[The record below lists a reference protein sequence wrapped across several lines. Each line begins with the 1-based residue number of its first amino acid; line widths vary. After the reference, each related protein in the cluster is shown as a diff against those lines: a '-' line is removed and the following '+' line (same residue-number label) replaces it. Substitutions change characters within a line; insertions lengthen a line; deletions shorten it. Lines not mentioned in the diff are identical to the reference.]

1 MTSSDSEARELGVH
15 LVGRRRY
22 DNAGVSRARTR
33 QRQQVFVP
41 HYATAHATCCL
52 CCTSDDT
59 RCGQYVSVIDRS
71 AGACCVRMDPH
82 RLAGH
87 KRGGPPT
94 MMSGLASGPSNK
106 PRSVTPPATS
116 EFHSTRRT
124 ETAARPPCCAA
135 VGAACGCRADAG
147 IPPVVH
153 RLHMGP
159 HQRSTSSL
167 IVLIAARHVSP
178 PVSTLPRSA
187 AIAPTATT
195 NAAPPRARRAWR
207 SLRVALDDDDDDLR
221 RAGAG
226 ILCAIAVFQ
235 SVPCTHAVPQRR

>member
-1 MTSSDSEARELGVH
+1 MPACQERAQDNDSKC
-15 LVGRRRY
+15 
-22 DNAGVSRARTR
+22 
-33 QRQQVFVP
+33 VFP
-41 HYATAHATCCL
+41 MHHATAHATRRL
-52 CCTSDDT
+52 CCTYDDT
-59 RCGQYVSVIDRS
+59 RCGQYVSAIDRS

-106 PRSVTPPATS
+106 SRSVTPPATS

-124 ETAARPPCCAA
+124 DTAARPPCCVA
-135 VGAACGCRADAG
+135 VACGCRADAG
-147 IPPVVH
+147 TPPVVH

-221 RAGAG
+221 RIGAG
-226 ILCAIAVFQ
+226 ILCAIAVIQ
-235 SVPCTHAVPQRR
+235 PVPCTHAVPQRG